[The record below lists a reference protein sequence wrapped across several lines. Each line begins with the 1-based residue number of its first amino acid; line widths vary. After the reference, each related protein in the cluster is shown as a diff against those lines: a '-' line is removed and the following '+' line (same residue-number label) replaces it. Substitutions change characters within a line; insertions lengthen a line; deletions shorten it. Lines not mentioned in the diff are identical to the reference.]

1 MSDRR
6 VDKPW
11 GYEII
16 WAETKDY
23 VGKILHID
31 ANQQLSL
38 QYHEEKEETI
48 RVMKGTMGLTL
59 VTGYGTENETRTT
72 RRLGEGDTYHI
83 SPGTIHRY
91 LSVGSPVDII
101 EVSTTELDDVVRLE
115 DAYGRKQ
122 SD

>member
-1 MSDRR
+1 MTDRR

-59 VTGYGTENETRTT
+59 VTGFGTEDEIRIT

-122 SD
+122 CD